1 MGQLL
6 IRNVEPELKRELE
19 LRAKR
24 NRRTL
29 EAEVYEILRVM
40 LDREDEEAASPATP

>member
-29 EAEVYEILRVM
+29 EAEVCEILRVV
-40 LDREDEEAASPATP
+40 LDREDKGAAARAIP